1 MVSIKEHQMTS
12 RACKSIACAAAVATV
27 LLFVEGTYAATQFR
41 DEGITAEASI
51 KEYIG
56 SNACSECHQGKYDDW
71 SGKHMSHFVRYRG
84 DITESIPVNLSNAP
98 INGDEIFLIV
108 GDKKKMAF
116 VDKHSEVFPFQYHIG
131 KQKWI
136 KRNEWRNQ
144 DYRLRC
150 GSCHTVGFNPKTR
163 QFVELN
169 VGCEACHGPGRKH
182 DENPA
187 EKKMKVPGKTD
198 GHDVLFTCRRCHNER
213 RKHAR
218 PIQTFSGVFHG
229 KGR

>member
-1 MVSIKEHQMTS
+1 MIS
-12 RACKSIACAAAVATV
+12 RVCKNITCAATAATV
-27 LLFVEGTYAATQFR
+27 LLFVEASCAATQFR
-41 DEGITAEASI
+41 DEGIAAEASI

-56 SNACSECHQGKYDDW
+56 SNACPECHQGKYDDW
-71 SGKHMSHFVRYRG
+71 SGKHMSNFVRYRG
-84 DITESIPVNLSNAP
+84 DNTESLPVDLGNAP
-98 INGDEIFLIV
+98 IGADDVFLIV

-116 VDKHSEVFPFQYHIG
+116 VDEHWKVLPYQYHIG

-150 GSCHTVGFNPKTR
+150 GSCHTVGLNPKTR

-169 VGCEACHGPGRKH
+169 VGCEACHGPGRRH
-182 DENPA
+182 VENA
-187 EKKMKVPGKTD
+187 AGKKMKVPGKTD

-218 PIQTFSGVFHG
+218 PIQTFGGVFHG
-229 KGR
+229 KGL